1 MDKSLACFVGLML
14 LAIVTAGSDAAAQQ
28 LVRVGYSGVGNFIR
42 TLSARLAHPKMT
54 DRV

>member
-1 MDKSLACFVGLML
+1 MSKSLVSFVGLML

-54 DRV
+54 D